1 MVASNSSGES
11 GVSWD
16 NGRWNGTGGT
26 GGHQSDG
33 AWDSGLHPGMG
44 RLGMLPGMGVGA
56 YGAEGALAGAGS
68 VPWS

>member
-1 MVASNSSGES
+1 M
-11 GVSWD
+11 GV
-16 NGRWNGTGGT
+16 GTGRGT

-33 AWDSGLHPGMG
+33 AWDSGVHPGMG